1 MNSKKCS
8 PTNEIKSFASNSP
21 NRLSLDKPKKSTKE
35 ADFSLTAKEK
45 KPKAVVAPALDSEER
60 KEKTKKEEKKDASLS
75 ILPSLEKENNK
86 AIPVLEA
93 SKPALPKEGEK
104 RVIAI
109 KGPVSVKE
117 LAGLIGIKPFQL
129 IHHLMEMNIFASM
142 TQLLDE
148 GVIQGVCQR
157 LGITIQTDKKERHG
171 PVHPT
176 PLVKPKAQPLPPQPL
191 SNIKSRAPVVTFMGH
206 VDHGKTSLLDAIRQT
221 KVAAGEAGGI
231 TQHIGAYTVVKDGRS
246 ITFIDTPGHE
256 AFTAMRARGAS
267 ITDIVVL
274 VVAAD
279 DGVMPQTLEAINH
292 ARNAKVPII
301 VAINKID
308 LPGANPLRVKS
319 QLQEIGLVPEE
330 YGGETIFC
338 EVSAIK
344 KIGIDNLLDM
354 ILLQAEILEL
364 KANYE
369 GNAKARVIES
379 QIEKGRGPTATVIIQ
394 SGHLKVG
401 DIVLCGI
408 YYGKVRALI
417 DDTGKNIKEAF
428 PSMPVK
434 ILGLNGP
441 PLPGEELV
449 VEKDEKKVKEI
460 VQERIEALKKDREAS
475 LTPKVTLENIFQ
487 AIEEGQKKT
496 LNIVLKADVQ
506 GSLEALID
514 QLKKISSQKVDL
526 DIIHSGVGS
535 ISESDIL
542 LAKAAGGLVIGFN
555 TKTDSA
561 AAALAKREG
570 VQIKLFSVIYELVDQ
585 VKEAMS
591 GLLEPELRESIVGTA
606 VVKKVFELSKYKVAG
621 CMVQSGRIIRGGLA
635 RVLRGKQPIYDGEVL
650 SLKRFQDEVSE
661 VRMGFECGIRL
672 GNFNDYEPDDI
683 IQCYQLEKVPQS
695 L

>member
-1 MNSKKCS
+1 MNSKKLS
-8 PTNEIKSFASNSP
+8 PSTELKTFNNNSS
-21 NRLSLDKPKKSTKE
+21 NRLSLDKSKKASKE
-35 ADFSLTAKEK
+35 VDFSLSSQEK
-45 KPKAVVAPALDSEER
+45 KTKSVAVLDEIKDKA
-60 KEKTKKEEKKDASLS
+60 KKEEKKETSLPHPSSIEQTTKKESKTAVTIEKPSAASNKEA
-75 ILPSLEKENNK
+75 LEKT
-86 AIPVLEA
+86 IF
-93 SKPALPKEGEK
+93 
-104 RVIAI
+104 I
-109 KGPVSVKE
+109 KGPVTVKE
-117 LAGLIGIKPFQL
+117 LASLIGIKPFQL

-148 GVIQGVCQR
+148 AVIHNVCNKLGVI
-157 LGITIQTDKKERHG
+157 IQTEKKERH
-171 PVHPT
+171 PQSILSAP
-176 PLVKPKAQPLPPQPL
+176 PKLKVKPPPPVQPL
-191 SNIKSRAPVVTFMGH
+191 SKIKPRAPVVTFMGH

-221 KVAAGEAGGI
+221 RVAAGEAGGI
-231 TQHIGAYTVVKDGRS
+231 TQHIGAYTINKEGRPV
-246 ITFIDTPGHE
+246 TFIDTPGHE

-292 ARNAKVPII
+292 ARSAKVPII

-308 LPGANPLRVKS
+308 LPGANPLKVKS

-330 YGGETIFC
+330 YGGDTIFC
-338 EVSAIK
+338 EVSAVK
-344 KIGIDNLLDM
+344 NIGIDNLLDM
-354 ILLQAEILEL
+354 ILLQGEILEL
-364 KANYE
+364 KADYE
-369 GNAKARVIES
+369 GEAKARVIES
-379 QIEKGRGPTATVIIQ
+379 QIEKGRGPTATVIVQ
-394 SGHLKVG
+394 SGRLKVG
-401 DIVLCGI
+401 DLVLCGP

-417 DDTGKNIKEAF
+417 DDRGKNIKEAF

-434 ILGLNGP
+434 ILGLNGA

-460 VQERIEALKKDREAS
+460 VQERMESLKKAREES
-475 LTPKVTLENIFQ
+475 LVPKVTLENIFQ

-506 GSLEALID
+506 GSLEALTD
-514 QLKKISSQKVDL
+514 QLKKITSQKVDL
-526 DIIHSGVGS
+526 DIIHAGVGS

-542 LAKAAGGLVIGFN
+542 LAKASKGIVIGFN

-561 AAALAKREG
+561 AASLAKREG
-570 VQIKLFSVIYELVDQ
+570 VQIKLFSIIYELVDQ

-591 GLLEPELRESIVGTA
+591 GLLEPELRESIIGTA
-606 VVKKVFELSKYKVAG
+606 IIKKVFDLSKYKVAG
-621 CMVQSGRIIRGGLA
+621 CMVQSGRMVRGGLA
-635 RVLRGKQPIYDGEVL
+635 RILRGKQPIYDGEIL

-672 GNFNDYEPDDI
+672 GNFNDYEIDDI
-683 IQCYQLEKVPQS
+683 IQCYQLEKIPQS